1 MIRSS
6 SSRVMILS
14 GRKSTTAT
22 GIRLIVHGG
31 SMMMMM
37 MGVGLR
43 VMCIIGVIGMIEVVM
58 GWRRDERVMLVVLLL
73 RMLL

>member
-1 MIRSS
+1 M
-6 SSRVMILS
+6 S
-14 GRKSTTAT
+14 GRISTTAT

-31 SMMMMM
+31 SSMMMM

-43 VMCIIGVIGMIEVVM
+43 VMCIIGVIGMIDVVM
-58 GWRRDERVMLVVLLL
+58 GWRRYERVMLVVLLL